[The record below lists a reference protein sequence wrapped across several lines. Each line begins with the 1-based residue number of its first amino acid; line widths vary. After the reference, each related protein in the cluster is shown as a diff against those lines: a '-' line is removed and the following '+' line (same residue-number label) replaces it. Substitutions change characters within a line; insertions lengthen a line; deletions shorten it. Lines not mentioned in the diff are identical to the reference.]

1 VTEQS
6 SGPPPRLVDLPGA
19 AGDCVRDALATRE
32 RPCAVPRFTA
42 LQERRTRRARRHAL
56 LSIAAVVALGAF
68 GARAL
73 HQPEPVLSVSAEPV
87 ALAPAS
93 VVAPPPSAPPSAA
106 PKTEQRAAVVEAPQK
121 VPHRPKTPVV
131 ALAPAPVAAPTTA
144 PSAATMPTVAE
155 LNGGAKGCAELARG
169 GAPQDAIDCYARLAS
184 GSGVTAELAMF
195 EQARLAGKV
204 LRQPARALMILDQ
217 YRERF
222 PRGSL
227 RAEVMLARIDWLLG
241 AGNKAGALVAVD
253 EALASGLLKERSAEL
268 ERLRSSLEA
277 SAGAR

>member
-1 VTEQS
+1 MTEQPP
-6 SGPPPRLVDLPGA
+6 GPPTRLLDLPGA
-19 AGDCVRDALATRE
+19 AGDCVRDALATRDQSC
-32 RPCAVPRFTA
+32 PVPRFTT
-42 LQERRTRRARRHAL
+42 LQDRRTRRVQRHAL
-56 LSIAAVVALGAF
+56 LSLAAVVALGLF

-73 HQPEPVLSVSAEPV
+73 HQPEPALSVSAEPV
-87 ALAPAS
+87 VVAPPS
-93 VVAPPPSAPPSAA
+93 VVAPTPSAV
-106 PKTEQRAAVVEAPQK
+106 PKTEQRAAVVEAPKK
-121 VPHRPKTPVV
+121 VPHRSKAHVV
-131 ALAPAPVAAPTTA
+131 ALAPVPVASPTPP

-169 GAPQDAIDCYARLAS
+169 GAAQDAIDCYARLAS
-184 GSGVTAELAMF
+184 GTGVTAELAMF

-222 PRGSL
+222 PKGSL

-241 AGNKAGALVAVD
+241 AGNKAGALLAVD
-253 EALASGLLKERSAEL
+253 EALASGLLKERGAEL

-277 SAGAR
+277 SAGTR